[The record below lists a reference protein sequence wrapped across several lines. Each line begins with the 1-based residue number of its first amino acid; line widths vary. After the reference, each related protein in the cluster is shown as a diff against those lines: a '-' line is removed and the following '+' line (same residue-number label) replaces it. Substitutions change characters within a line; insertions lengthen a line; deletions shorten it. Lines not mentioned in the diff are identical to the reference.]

1 MSHSQVPPDFE
12 PLSPIRRRRK
22 LLLVSLCV
30 ALFFLSAISLQRF
43 VGPLELQPFWSSAY
57 SGPVRVGLQV
67 GHLNSREHP
76 EELARLRLNTG
87 GHWAGVDEV
96 NINLAVAQHL
106 GESLELD
113 GIKVDLLPATI
124 PKGYKADLVL
134 SIHADVSPDE
144 SRRGY
149 KSAHFRQPRNS
160 LEPMLKTFIDEAYFY
175 YTGLPDDGNNVSGAM
190 LHYYAFNARRY
201 QHTVDS
207 QTPALIVELGYISNP
222 EDRTF
227 LEDPTNPSF
236 ALKRGIMDYLE
247 AQGRLPTV
255 TAENAAED

>member
-1 MSHSQVPPDFE
+1 MPAPYDPP
-12 PLSPIRRRRK
+12 PSSPNHKRRK
-22 LLLVSLCV
+22 LLLVCLCTASLFLL
-30 ALFFLSAISLQRF
+30 ALSLQQF
-43 VGPLELQPFWSSAY
+43 IASLEWQPFWSSTY

-96 NINLAVAQHL
+96 DINLAVAQHL
-106 GESLELD
+106 SESLELD
-113 GIKVDLLPATI
+113 GVKVDLLPATI
-124 PKGYKADLVL
+124 PEGYKADLVL

-149 KSAHFRQPRNS
+149 KSAHHRQPRNS
-160 LEPMLKTFIDEAYFY
+160 LEPLLKTFIDEAYFY
-175 YTGLPDDGNNVSGAM
+175 YTGLPDDDHNVSGSM
-190 LHYYAFNARRY
+190 LHYYAFNSRRY
-201 QHTVDS
+201 QHTVS
-207 QTPALIVELGYISNP
+207 SKTPALIVELGYISNP
-222 EDRTF
+222 EDRRF

-236 ALKRGIMDYLE
+236 ALKRGIMGYLE

-255 TAENAAED
+255 SATR